1 MKRSKAKKVL
11 SLALSGCMMMGM
23 IGCGAEEKENNAE
36 QPISEA
42 YEEDDKYKKEK
53 TNRQKIM
60 KKQNHFIIMRLQ
72 QEFQMRNLMI
82 WTLQKQFRSIRDMM

>member
-42 YEEDDKYKKEK
+42 YEEEEK
-53 TNRQKIM
+53 SLEDYEKAESFHYYAIAAGISDEEFNDLDIAKTI
-60 KKQNHFIIMRLQ
+60 
-72 QEFQMRNLMI
+72 QEYTGYLSLI
-82 WTLQKQFRSIRDMM
+82 HI